1 MGSKRKS
8 SGKWNEIAST
18 EFWFSGSTKKAS
30 REHTMSLSMRIAPH
44 LPYLRRF
51 SRAVTGSQTSGD
63 AYVAATLEALIA
75 DTSIFP
81 EASNDRI
88 ALYELFS
95 KLFSSSSVQ
104 VPPAQPHFV
113 WEQRAA
119 RNLSNLAPRPRQAFL
134 LVSVEG
140 FTPEQGAEILD
151 VSPEEF
157 GKLLDQASREISRQ
171 VATDILIIED
181 EPLIAM
187 DIEQMVES
195 LGHRVV
201 GVARTHKE
209 AVALYGKTMPKM
221 ILADIQ
227 LADGSSGIDAVNDIL
242 MTEAL
247 PVIFIT
253 AFPERLL
260 TGERPEPTFLVTKPF
275 NPDMVK
281 ALISQALFFDEGSR
295 AAA

>member
-1 MGSKRKS
+1 MPL
-8 SGKWNEIAST
+8 ST
-18 EFWFSGSTKKAS
+18 
-30 REHTMSLSMRIAPH
+30 RIAPH

-51 SRAVTGSQTSGD
+51 SRATTGSQTSGD
-63 AYVAATLEALIA
+63 AYVAAVLEALIA
-75 DTSIFP
+75 DVSLFP

-88 ALYELFS
+88 ALY
-95 KLFSSSSVQ
+95 KLFVTIFLSANIR
-104 VPPAQPHFV
+104 VPEPVSTFA

-119 RNLSNLAPRPRQAFL
+119 NNLAGLAPRARQAFL
-134 LVSVEG
+134 LVAVEG
-140 FTPEQGAEILD
+140 FSHSQAAEVLN
-151 VSPEEF
+151 VSDQEF
-157 GKLLDQASREISRQ
+157 SQLLNDASMEISRQ
-171 VATDILIIED
+171 VATDIMIIED

-187 DIEQMVES
+187 DIEQLVES
-195 LGHRVV
+195 LGHKVV
-201 GVARTHKE
+201 SIARTHKE
-209 AVALYGKTMPKM
+209 AVKLFDQSKPHL

-242 MTEAL
+242 SHHTV

-281 ALISQALFFDEGSR
+281 ALISQALFFEEGSR

>member
-1 MGSKRKS
+1 MTL
-8 SGKWNEIAST
+8 ST
-18 EFWFSGSTKKAS
+18 
-30 REHTMSLSMRIAPH
+30 RIAPH

-51 SRAVTGSQTSGD
+51 SRAATGSQTSGD
-63 AYVAATLEALIA
+63 AYVAATLETLIA
-75 DTSIFP
+75 DITLFP

-88 ALYELFS
+88 ALYKLFS
-95 KLFSSSSVQ
+95 ALFSSSAVTIPEPTSNF
-104 VPPAQPHFV
+104 A

-119 RNLSNLAPRPRQAFL
+119 ANLSTIAPRARQAFL
-134 LVSVEG
+134 LVAVEG
-140 FTPEQGAEILD
+140 FSHSQAAEILD
-151 VSPEEF
+151 ISDSDF
-157 GKLLDQASREISRQ
+157 ATLLDEASREISRQ
-171 VATDILIIED
+171 VATDIMIIED

-187 DIEQMVES
+187 DIEQLVES

-201 GVARTHKE
+201 SVARTHKE
-209 AVALYGKTMPKM
+209 ALNLFDRTKQRM

-242 MTEAL
+242 NTHSV

>member
-1 MGSKRKS
+1 
-8 SGKWNEIAST
+8 
-18 EFWFSGSTKKAS
+18 
-30 REHTMSLSMRIAPH
+30 MSLSTRIAPH

-75 DTSIFP
+75 DISLFP
-81 EASNDRI
+81 GASSDRI
-88 ALYELFS
+88 ALYKLFS
-95 KLFSSSSVQ
+95 ALFSSSSVAI
-104 VPPAQPHFV
+104 PEPASSFA
-113 WEQRAA
+113 WEKRAA
-119 RNLSNLAPRPRQAFL
+119 ANLANLAPRPRQAFL
-134 LVSVEG
+134 LMAVEG
-140 FTPEQGAEILD
+140 FTQAQAAEILS
-151 VSPEEF
+151 VSEAEF
-157 GKLLDQASREISRQ
+157 SELLDEASHEISRQ
-171 VATDILIIED
+171 VATEIMIIED

-201 GVARTHKE
+201 SIARTHKE
-209 AVALYGKTMPKM
+209 AVKLFDQTQPRM

-242 MTEAL
+242 NSHSV